1 MNAVHERTEI
11 FEVQSFLSEPIL
23 KFSLRYFFMGN
34 SPHRVIVRFYCG
46 GFVAL

>member
-23 KFSLRYFFMGN
+23 KFFVISEFCVIKLRI
-34 SPHRVIVRFYCG
+34 R
-46 GFVAL
+46 AL